1 MIYILFLLD
10 IILYNFTSYTTYFFI
25 IYLYNKPYKY
35 YLLCGLILDLVI
47 FETKFLNLISL
58 TMIYLL
64 HKLFN
69 DLNKHHF
76 YHYVYIHLFNYL
88 AFVILS
94 NILFTNFSTIFYK
107 IGINLF
113 VNLLFYALSYRIFK
127 FKLKG

>member
-47 FETKFLNLISL
+47 FETMYLNIIIL
-58 TMIYLL
+58 TIIYLL
-64 HKLFN
+64 NKLFN

-76 YHYVYIHLFNYL
+76 YNYVFINLFNYL
-88 AFVILS
+88 AFIILS
-94 NILFTNFSTIFYK
+94 NIIFANFSIIFYK

-113 VNLLFYALSYRIFK
+113 VNLLFYSLSYRVFK
-127 FKLKG
+127 FQLEG

>member
-47 FETKFLNLISL
+47 FETMYLNIIIL
-58 TMIYLL
+58 TIIYLL
-64 HKLFN
+64 NKLFN

-76 YHYVYIHLFNYL
+76 YNYVFINLFNYL
-88 AFVILS
+88 AFIILS
-94 NILFTNFSTIFYK
+94 NIIFANFSIIFYK

-113 VNLLFYALSYRIFK
+113 VNLLFYILSYRVFK
-127 FKLKG
+127 FQLEG

>member
-47 FETKFLNLISL
+47 FETKFLNLIIL

-64 HKLFN
+64 NKLFN

-76 YHYVYIHLFNYL
+76 YSFIFINLFNYL

>member
-25 IYLYNKPYKY
+25 VYLYNKPYKY

-47 FETKFLNLISL
+47 FETMYLNIIIL
-58 TMIYLL
+58 TIIYLL
-64 HKLFN
+64 NKLFN

-76 YHYVYIHLFNYL
+76 YNYVFINLFNYL
-88 AFVILS
+88 AFIILS
-94 NILFTNFSTIFYK
+94 NIIFANFSIIFYK

-113 VNLLFYALSYRIFK
+113 VNLLFYILSYRVFK
-127 FKLKG
+127 FQLEG